1 MRCRYRNLAGVL
13 LAGTLLAGCS
23 TGGSH
28 ATPAVASLPGHTG
41 SAPAGQP
48 LTEQQ
53 SDQDMVAFARCM
65 RGHGVQV
72 PDPYHRAGHAGLSLD
87 IPSRGPATNA
97 AFAACT
103 HYIQPIIAAKA
114 AGQASL
120 AAPEL
125 AALTRYAQCMRGHDI
140 AMLDPTSFGAVNLG
154 HVPGITSDYGRY
166 SPQFRA
172 ADQAC
177 RHFLPAD
184 VHDDGTGP

>member
-1 MRCRYRNLAGVL
+1 MAGPFLAVL
-13 LAGTLLAGCS
+13 LLAGCS
-23 TGGSH
+23 SGGSH

-41 SAPAGQP
+41 SAAAGQP

-53 SDQDMVAFARCM
+53 SDQDMVAFTRCM
-65 RGHGVQV
+65 RSHGVQV
-72 PDPYHRAGHAGLSLD
+72 PDPYHRPGHAGLTLD

-103 HYIQPIIAAKA
+103 HYIQPIIAAKE
-114 AGQASL
+114 AGQASV

-125 AALTRYAQCMRGHDI
+125 AALTRYAQCMRDHDI
-140 AMLDPTSFGAVNLG
+140 NMLDPTSFGAVNLG
-154 HVPGITSDYGRY
+154 HVAGISSDYGRY